1 MVAEGCDHGVYWY
14 MDGPRDGGEG
24 RYMLFATL
32 PGQQYSDTHTNRR
45 PFILEIAKG
54 NIFMC
59 ARGSDSTG
67 ANFTTDNGDFHVGYS
82 PGNGPGFRFNV
93 EGDAYKSG
101 AGWLGPSDERLKED
115 IETADVDVCYDTVKN
130 LDLKY
135 YKYRD
140 DMVTPFQ
147 NSDRHR
153 LGWIA
158 QEVESFFPKAVR
170 KTKMYDIEDCYAL
183 DNDQIYAAVYG
194 ATKKL
199 ITVTEGHTDTL
210 ATMSQLITALQQQNA
225 LLQQQNYDL
234 HARVMVLEQ
243 GAQQPLGVAPL
254 AQDAPLEPQP
264 VPEPESDPAPSPET
278 QDPVEDPAAIVEV
291 IPEAEEATPEPEAE
305 EATPEPEAAI

>member
-1 MVAEGCDHGVYWY
+1 
-14 MDGPRDGGEG
+14 
-24 RYMLFATL
+24 
-32 PGQQYSDTHTNRR
+32 
-45 PFILEIAKG
+45 
-54 NIFMC
+54 
-59 ARGSDSTG
+59 
-67 ANFTTDNGDFHVGYS
+67 
-82 PGNGPGFRFNV
+82 
-93 EGDAYKSG
+93 
-101 AGWLGPSDERLKED
+101 
-115 IETADVDVCYDTVKN
+115 VDVCYDTVKN

-243 GAQQPLGVAPL
+243 GAQQPQGVAPL